1 MSTKITDGT
10 IDNRSKNIFWFMK
23 PLPAYYPSNVYII
36 PSGDA
41 FIHYFSRIDNNTYHV
56 YFIYDAS
63 NHSISNMRGDT
74 SEQIVVSVTSDNKIV
89 ISQAF
94 SYSESNYK
102 VLDINSD
109 NTVNIA
115 L

>member
-1 MSTKITDGT
+1 
-10 IDNRSKNIFWFMK
+10 MK
-23 PLPAYYPSNVYII
+23 PLPAYYPSNVHII
-36 PSGDA
+36 LSGDA
-41 FIHYFSRIDNNTYHV
+41 FIHYFSRIGVNTNHV

-63 NHSISNMRGDT
+63 NHSISNLRGDT
-74 SEQIVVSVTSDNKIV
+74 SEQIGVSVINDNEIV

-94 SYSESNYK
+94 GYSEANYK
-102 VLDINSD
+102 ALDINSD

>member
-1 MSTKITDGT
+1 MPDGI

-36 PSGDA
+36 PNGDA
-41 FIHYFSRIDNNTYHV
+41 VVNYFSCINAVTYHV
-56 YFIYDAS
+56 YFIYDAT
-63 NHSISNMRGDT
+63 NHTVTNLRGDT
-74 SEQIVVSVTSDNKIV
+74 SEQIGVSVTSDNRIV

-94 SYSESNYK
+94 SYSELNYK
-102 VLDINSD
+102 ALDINSD